1 MIGKTGVMDGKFAM
15 NDSTD
20 KPYLKK
26 IVFSYEKTLAFAVE
40 QAKHLLETQKLLMTP
55 FEKYESNSSAL
66 DPQRQ

>member
-15 NDSTD
+15 NDST
-20 KPYLKK
+20 
-26 IVFSYEKTLAFAVE
+26 EKTLAFAVE